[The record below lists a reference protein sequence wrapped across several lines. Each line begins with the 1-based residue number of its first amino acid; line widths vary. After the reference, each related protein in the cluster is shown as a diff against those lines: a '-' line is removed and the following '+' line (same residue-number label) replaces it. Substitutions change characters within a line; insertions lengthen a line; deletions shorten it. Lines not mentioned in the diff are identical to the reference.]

1 MVKDKDKGFKI
12 VLRLSHESF
21 RLLDNALGE
30 RHGECDSRKSPVGGI
45 VEGSSGRQLCK
56 HTWLV

>member
-30 RHGECDSRKSPVGGI
+30 RHDECDSGKSQVRGM
-45 VEGSSGRQLCK
+45 VEGSSGRQLHK
-56 HTWLV
+56 HT

>member
-1 MVKDKDKGFKI
+1 MVKDKDKGFKV

-30 RHGECDSRKSPVGGI
+30 RHGESDSRKSPVEGI
-45 VEGSSGRQLCK
+45 IAGSSGRQLGK
-56 HTWLV
+56 HT